1 MYSTLA
7 CYQTAN
13 IGGLTRHA
21 EMPLC
26 KIFGLIAAFRERH
39 LLVYTLLCQ
48 IIIAVVTFYSVII
61 ISYYDTFS
69 TSTPRAVAIRS
80 SFNDANSTTPHCKN
94 GVREH
99 FGSLDALLIARS
111 SFISLLPLVLQ
122 HRSEPHN
129 NNHKY
134 RKSRPTACSVLT
146 QPYFSSLP
154 SPSVQH
160 IHVQL
165 PPNGRHRLRWRLLVL
180 YCRMSDISRLV
191 HRLANCF
198 GEAASYSA
206 VVDLECYFTSANST
220 LPLQDV
226 CARDIL
232 EI

>member
-13 IGGLTRHA
+13 IGGLTRNA

-39 LLVYTLLCQ
+39 LLVYTLCQ

-61 ISYYDTFS
+61 ISYYDTIS

-99 FGSLDALLIARS
+99 FGSLDALLIASS

-129 NNHKY
+129 NSHKY
-134 RKSRPTACSVLT
+134 RHA
-146 QPYFSSLP
+146 
-154 SPSVQH
+154 
-160 IHVQL
+160 
-165 PPNGRHRLRWRLLVL
+165 
-180 YCRMSDISRLV
+180 
-191 HRLANCF
+191 
-198 GEAASYSA
+198 
-206 VVDLECYFTSANST
+206 
-220 LPLQDV
+220 LQR
-226 CARDIL
+226 AL
-232 EI
+232 S

>member
-1 MYSTLA
+1 MNFLPIYKSVTSELVLEVGDFGEDLGVFGLCAQSRVGPSTDYLMYSTLA

-165 PPNGRHRLRWRLLVL
+165 PPNGRHRLR
-180 YCRMSDISRLV
+180 
-191 HRLANCF
+191 
-198 GEAASYSA
+198 
-206 VVDLECYFTSANST
+206 
-220 LPLQDV
+220 
-226 CARDIL
+226 
-232 EI
+232 